1 MTSTSPAFSCSMA
14 TWTIQLSPGG
24 AEMVTAEPAMRAPA

>member
-1 MTSTSPAFSCSMA
+1 MSPDLSCSTA

-24 AEMVTAEPAMRAPA
+24 AEIVSAEPAMRAPA

>member
-1 MTSTSPAFSCSMA
+1 MSPACSCSIA

-24 AEMVTAEPAMRAPA
+24 AEIVTALPAIRAPA

>member
-1 MTSTSPAFSCSMA
+1 MPSCSIA

-24 AEMVTAEPAMRAPA
+24 AEIVTAEPAMRAPG